1 MQKFSKKIFLSP
13 PFLNGNEINHLTTA
27 LDSNWIAPAGPQ
39 VKNFEEK
46 LSKYLNRP
54 HAAALSSG
62 TAALHLALKI
72 LNVSKGDLV
81 FCSDLTFVASANVIK
96 YVGADP
102 IFIDSDLSSWNMCA
116 KSLDKAF
123 KQHLPKA
130 VIVTDLYGQ
139 SANYKEITDICNK
152 YRVPII
158 EDSAE
163 SLGAEYYNRKCGSF
177 GEISVISFNGNKIIT
192 TSGGGMILSNNKD
205 YIEKAKKLSTQARE
219 KKIYYEHLEIGY
231 NYRMSNIL
239 AALGLAQLN
248 YLDYYVDKT
257 RRIFQIYK
265 KNLKSINGIEFMPE
279 IKGGK
284 STNWLSA
291 ILLKK
296 TSYKEIN
303 NLITYLNEKNVE
315 SIPIWKPMHMQP
327 LYSNY
332 DFFSVE
338 KNPVSEFLF
347 EHGICLPSGCNLNKE
362 DQIKISIG
370 IKNYLNNE
378 VL

>member
-1 MQKFSKKIFLSP
+1 MWF
-13 PFLNGNEINHLTTA
+13 
-27 LDSNWIAPAGPQ
+27 
-39 VKNFEEK
+39 
-46 LSKYLNRP
+46 
-54 HAAALSSG
+54 
-62 TAALHLALKI
+62 
-72 LNVSKGDLV
+72 
-81 FCSDLTFVASANVIK
+81 
-96 YVGADP
+96 
-102 IFIDSDLSSWNMCA
+102 
-116 KSLDKAF
+116 
-123 KQHLPKA
+123 
-130 VIVTDLYGQ
+130 
-139 SANYKEITDICNK
+139 
-152 YRVPII
+152 
-158 EDSAE
+158 
-163 SLGAEYYNRKCGSF
+163 F

-219 KKIYYEHLEIGY
+219 KIYYEHLEIGY

-315 SIPIWKPMHMQP
+315 SRPIWKPMHMQP

-338 KNPVSEFLF
+338 KNPVSEFL
-347 EHGICLPSGCNLNKE
+347 LNMVFV
-362 DQIKISIG
+362 
-370 IKNYLNNE
+370 YLQ
-378 VL
+378 VVI